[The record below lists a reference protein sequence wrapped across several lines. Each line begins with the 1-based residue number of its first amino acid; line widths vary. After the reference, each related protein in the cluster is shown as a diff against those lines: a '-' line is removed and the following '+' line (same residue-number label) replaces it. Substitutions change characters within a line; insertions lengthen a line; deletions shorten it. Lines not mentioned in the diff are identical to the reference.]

1 MTDRSKIAGRRAG
14 IGAGGIVLLGAVIAG
29 SYFVSIERSRPSN
42 CRPFLAQLLCR
53 LPAGV
58 SVKGERLQLDPDERR
73 DKNVADSSSSERW
86 L

>member
-1 MTDRSKIAGRRAG
+1 MTTNSRIAGRRAG
-14 IGAGGIVLLGAVIAG
+14 IGAGGIVLLGAVVAG

-42 CRPFLAQLLCR
+42 CRPFLAQLSCR

-58 SVKGERLQLDPDERR
+58 SVKGQRLRLNPDERR
-73 DKNVADSSSSERW
+73 DKETADSSFSERW